1 MSRRVILR
9 AAPFV
14 LLCVVAVCG
23 MTAWAVERSAV
34 IIGSRVV
41 VHTLPDGDA
50 AVEGYVNE
58 GIEVTVLGRSDV
70 TETRGEYSDYWYHV
84 SYRNGTGWVY
94 GQFLTLSS
102 GKSPLPRI
110 FTARELEE
118 WCILETENLSRIRDE
133 KLYPELTVLAERF
146 RDDLEACGD
155 DPILNIHVDVL
166 RGYRGLALYYQ
177 ALGYAG
183 TGMTDEAAAARDA
196 LASTYGSV
204 TLPDGST
211 ARDLIEEIDGALSG
225 VSP

>member
-1 MSRRVILR
+1 MSRRVMLR
-9 AAPFV
+9 ATPLV
-14 LLCVVAVCG
+14 MLCIVTVCG
-23 MTAWAVERSAV
+23 MTAVAVERSAV

-58 GIEVTVLGRSDV
+58 GMEVTVLGRSDT

-102 GKSPLPRI
+102 GKNPLPRI

-118 WCILETENLSRIRDE
+118 WCVLETENLSRIRDE
-133 KLYPELTVLAERF
+133 KLFPELVVLAERF
-146 RDDLEACGD
+146 RDDLEACGG
-155 DPILNIHVDVL
+155 DPILSVYANML
-166 RGYRGLALYYQ
+166 RGYRGLALYYL

-183 TGMTDEAAAARDA
+183 TGMADEAAAARDT
-196 LASTYGSV
+196 LASTYGSA
-204 TLPDGST
+204 TLPDGGT
-211 ARDLIEEIDGALSG
+211 IRDLIEEIDGSLSG

>member
-9 AAPFV
+9 ALPLI
-14 LLCVVAVCG
+14 LLCIATVCP
-23 MTAWAVERSAV
+23 MTSGAVERSAV

-50 AVEGYVNE
+50 AVGGYVNE
-58 GIEVTVLGRSDV
+58 GMEVTVLGRSDT

-118 WCILETENLSRIRDE
+118 WCVLEIENLSRVRDE
-133 KLYPELTVLAERF
+133 NLSPELAVLAERF
-146 RDDLEACGD
+146 RDDLEACGG
-155 DPILNIHVDVL
+155 DPILSVHADAL
-166 RGYRGLALYYQ
+166 RGYRGLALYYL

-183 TGMTDEAAAARDA
+183 MGMTDETLSVRDV
-196 LASTYGSV
+196 LESSYGSAI
-204 TLPDGST
+204 LPDGGT
-211 ARDLIEEIDGALSG
+211 ARDLIEEIDGALNG